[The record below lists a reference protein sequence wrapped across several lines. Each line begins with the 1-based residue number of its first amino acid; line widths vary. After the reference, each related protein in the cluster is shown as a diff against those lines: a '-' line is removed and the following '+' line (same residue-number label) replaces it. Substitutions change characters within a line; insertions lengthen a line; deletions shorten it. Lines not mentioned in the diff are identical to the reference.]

1 MRRVFFSIVALVA
14 MVCGMSIDAHAAKK
28 DVKVISFNIT
38 VSNSDGENMWA
49 QRRPAVVNMIHEEM
63 PDVVGMQEATVF
75 QLKQLEP
82 LLSDYELYYVP
93 RGGNNSPNEC
103 TAIAVNT
110 LTMEIVDKGT
120 FWLSP
125 TPDTPSRSWSDE
137 KTTQLELYLGGKDS
151 QKYNRTCSWVKLRRK
166 ADGKEFFCFNTH
178 LEFGYHAM
186 HGAYPEELGL
196 MGQTAREKGVELI
209 AQKIEA
215 MADKKQAVVFCGD
228 MNQVI
233 GDGCFEPLWEMGM
246 VDGRAAAES
255 SPSEANRNS
264 VTWNG
269 FKFSAPDKAPT
280 QESEEKAQGY
290 GNFFMIDHFFIK
302 GCKAREYRTLREK
315 RYGEEPMPADQA
327 YMSDHFPV
335 MLTVRF

>member
-1 MRRVFFSIVALVA
+1 MKKIISFIALAV
-14 MVCGMSIDAHAAKK
+14 MVLGGAAQALAAKK

-38 VSNSDGENMWA
+38 VSNSDGENMWEK
-49 QRRPAVVNMIHEEM
+49 RRQAVVNMIHEER
-63 PDVVGMQEATVF
+63 PDVMGMQEATVF
-75 QLKQLEP
+75 QLKQLEQ
-82 LLSDYELYYVP
+82 LLDGYELYYVA

-110 LTMEIVDKGT
+110 RTMEIVDKGT

-151 QKYNRTCSWVKLRRK
+151 QKYNRTCSWVKVRRK
-166 ADGKEFFCFNTH
+166 ADGKEFLLYNTH

-196 MGQTAREKGVELI
+196 MGQTAREKGVALI
-209 AQKIEA
+209 AEKMQA
-215 MADKKQAVVFCGD
+215 MAGKKQAVIFCGD
-228 MNQVI
+228 MNQMI
-233 GDGCFEPLWEMGM
+233 GDKCFEPLWDMGM
-246 VDGRAAAES
+246 IDGRAAAKKC
-255 SPSEANRNS
+255 PSEANRNS

-302 GCKAREYRTLREK
+302 NCKALEYRTLREK
-315 RYGEEPMPADQA
+315 RYKDEPMPADQA

-335 MLTVRF
+335 MLVVRF

>member
-1 MRRVFFSIVALVA
+1 MKNLSIIIASLAMFFGFAVEAQAS
-14 MVCGMSIDAHAAKK
+14 KE
-28 DVKVISFNIT
+28 VKVISFNIT
-38 VSNSDGENMWA
+38 VSNSNEENMWEK
-49 QRRPAVVNMIHEEM
+49 RRPAVVNMIHEER
-63 PDVVGMQEATVF
+63 PDVMGMQEATVF
-75 QLKQLEP
+75 QLKQLEQ
-82 LLSDYELYYVP
+82 LLDGYELYYVA

-110 LTMEIVDKGT
+110 RTMEIVDKGT

-151 QKYNRTCSWVKLRRK
+151 QKYNRTCSWVKVRRK
-166 ADGKEFFCFNTH
+166 DDGKEFLLYNTH

-196 MGQTAREKGVELI
+196 MGQTAREKGVALI
-209 AQKIEA
+209 AEKMQA
-215 MADKKQAVVFCGD
+215 MAGKKQAVIFCGD
-228 MNQVI
+228 MNQMI
-233 GDGCFEPLWEMGM
+233 GDKCFEPLWQMGM
-246 VDGRAAAES
+246 IDGRAQAEKC
-255 SPSEANRNS
+255 PSEANRNS

-269 FKFSAPDKAPT
+269 FSFARPDKAPT

-302 GCKAREYRTLREK
+302 NCKAREYRTLREK
-315 RYGEEPMPADQA
+315 RYKNEPMPADQA
-327 YMSDHFPV
+327 YMSDHYPV
-335 MLTVRF
+335 MLVVRF

>member
-14 MVCGMSIDAHAAKK
+14 MVCGMSIDAHAGKK

-38 VSNSDGENMWA
+38 VSNSNGENMWE

-82 LLSDYELYYVP
+82 LLSDYELYYVA
-93 RGGNNSPNEC
+93 RGGRNSPNEC

-186 HGAYPEELGL
+186 HGQYPEELGL

-209 AQKIEA
+209 AQKMQA
-215 MADKKQAVVFCGD
+215 MMGKKQAVIFCGD

-233 GDGCFEPLWEMGM
+233 GDKCFEPLWEMGM
-246 VDGRAAAES
+246 EDGRLEAKS
-255 SPSEANRNS
+255 CPSEANRNS

-269 FKFSAPDKAPT
+269 FKFSAPNKAPT

-302 GCKAREYRTLREK
+302 NCKAMEYRTLRDK
-315 RYGEEPMPADQA
+315 RYGEEPMPAEQA

>member
-1 MRRVFFSIVALVA
+1 MKNLSIIIASLAMFFGFAVEAQAS
-14 MVCGMSIDAHAAKK
+14 KE
-28 DVKVISFNIT
+28 VKVISFNIT
-38 VSNSDGENMWA
+38 VSNSNEENMWEK
-49 QRRPAVVNMIHEEM
+49 RRHAVVNMIHEER
-63 PDVVGMQEATVF
+63 PDVMGMQEATVF
-75 QLKQLEP
+75 QLKQLEQ
-82 LLSDYELYYVP
+82 LLDGYELYYVA

-110 LTMEIVDKGT
+110 RTMEIVDKGT

-151 QKYNRTCSWVKLRRK
+151 QKYNRTCSWVKVRRK
-166 ADGKEFFCFNTH
+166 ADGKEFLLYNTH

-196 MGQTAREKGVELI
+196 MGQTAREKGVALI
-209 AQKIEA
+209 AEKMQA
-215 MADKKQAVVFCGD
+215 MAGKKQAVIFCGD
-228 MNQVI
+228 MNQMI
-233 GDGCFEPLWEMGM
+233 GDKCFEPLWQMGM
-246 VDGRAAAES
+246 IDGRAQAEKC
-255 SPSEANRNS
+255 PSEANRNS

-269 FKFSAPDKAPT
+269 FSFARPDKAPT

-302 GCKAREYRTLREK
+302 NCKAREYRTLREK
-315 RYGEEPMPADQA
+315 RYKNEPMPADQA
-327 YMSDHFPV
+327 YMSDHYPV
-335 MLTVRF
+335 MLVVRF